1 MNETKTKRKE
11 KHKKIGL
18 HKRQGEGRNMLHS
31 IQCTEQRIHCSKLVI
46 LLLANWQMWSLSY
59 IHFRRLWTFFFVRR
73 SFFRHHFV
81 CLAKFPAEKKIQK
94 LLTFAKIPDSSN
106 LFTVFTY
113 PFKIHWL
120 SILFTLLL
128 KYASLMQTNYNRQ
141 PSKNVC

>member
-81 CLAKFPAEKKIQK
+81 CLPKFPAEKK
-94 LLTFAKIPDSSN
+94 
-106 LFTVFTY
+106 
-113 PFKIHWL
+113 
-120 SILFTLLL
+120 
-128 KYASLMQTNYNRQ
+128 
-141 PSKNVC
+141 SKNYSHLLRFRIHLIYSLYLLIHLKSIGFQFFSRFCSNMLP